1 MLAEAADL
9 TLTKNG
15 SSVRGVVTE
24 IGALVESGSGFTSYK
39 KVTIEVDNPG
49 AISSGDTATA
59 MVGDIAC
66 NDAGTFENLT
76 EDSITASS
84 GGKISSLYISENSHV
99 YNGEKIAMLDS
110 DSVESQIS
118 SALLSLNDANQ
129 ALERAKIQQNTSN
142 ATTSLGDDKTEFR
155 C

>member
-1 MLAEAADL
+1 MSAKRQDL

-99 YNGEKIAMLDS
+99 YNGEKIAMHDS

-118 SALLSLNDANQ
+118 SALLSLNDS
-129 ALERAKIQQNTSN
+129 KPGS
-142 ATTSLGDDKTEFR
+142 
-155 C
+155 